1 MNGVVVKYMIDNPD
15 QENIVLGSSMGFR
28 IISSILSMFSVCM
41 IVLIL
46 NPNDSTKLVL
56 VLLQSFQL
64 SFKAVQILD
73 SWFQRHLKSK
83 YVSIGKMIACV
94 VVSLYKIFLLV
105 TSKTI
110 VWFAFSNSLTDA
122 VIMIIEYYYYKREN
136 GKPLKFSYDVGK
148 ILLKNSYHFIISGI
162 MVAIYTQM
170 DRIMIGQMMGDL
182 DVGLYTTAT
191 AICSM
196 WIFLPTSIIISFQPT
211 IMEIKRKGNE
221 ADYLYRLKQLYSL
234 IIWLCFGVSAVVAI
248 CGRMIIYLLY
258 GQAYLGAI
266 NVLRIIIWVET
277 FSMIGTARGIW
288 ILCEN
293 KNKYVKY
300 YLGIGAVLNLMLNI
314 IMIPKFGISGAAI
327 ATLITQVMTSV
338 FAPLLFKETRSFTKL
353 VIDSFLFKW

>member
-73 SWFQRHLKSK
+73 SWFQRH
-83 YVSIGKMIACV
+83 
-94 VVSLYKIFLLV
+94 
-105 TSKTI
+105 
-110 VWFAFSNSLTDA
+110 
-122 VIMIIEYYYYKREN
+122 
-136 GKPLKFSYDVGK
+136 LKFSYDVGK